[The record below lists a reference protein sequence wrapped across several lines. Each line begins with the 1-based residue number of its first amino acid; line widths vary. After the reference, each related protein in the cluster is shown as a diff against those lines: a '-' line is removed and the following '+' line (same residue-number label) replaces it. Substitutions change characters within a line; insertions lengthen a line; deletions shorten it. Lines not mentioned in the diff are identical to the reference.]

1 MIKEIY
7 KCRLSNEIVWHEDLT
22 NFHSQVAENSTLDE
36 FTAGDVYV
44 ILEELVSNYFKYSL
58 KPEYRLGLNI
68 TITVSEEM
76 IEIVIE
82 YEGDDF
88 NPFTYENETSSEDV
102 DSVAIGGKGIYMVK
116 KLADSY
122 FYLREE
128 KLIKLILFK
137 NRLLESD
144 MEITEKLEGNILVV
158 SLDGR
163 LDIMS
168 CDMLQKKFDEII
180 DVQKQYN
187 ILIECEKLAF
197 ISSAGLRLFM
207 IALKKLNKVNGKMA
221 FCSFNLNNRKIF
233 DITGYSKFFSIYDT
247 YQEAVSAF

>member
-1 MIKEIY
+1 MIKELY
-7 KCRLSNEIVWHEDLT
+7 RFRFSNEIIWHEDLT
-22 NFHSQVAENSTLDE
+22 IFHNQVAENSSIDE

-44 ILEELVSNYFKYSL
+44 ILEELVSNYFKYAI
-58 KPEYRLGLNI
+58 KPEYKLGI
-68 TITVSEEM
+68 DVSISVSEDV
-76 IEIVIE
+76 IEIVME

-88 NPFTYENETSSEDV
+88 NPFNFEITPHDDDV
-102 DSVAIGGKGIYMVK
+102 DKIAIGGKGIYMVK

-122 FYLREE
+122 FYLREAH
-128 KLIKLILFK
+128 LIKLIIFK
-137 NRLLESD
+137 NRLLELD
-144 MEITEKLEGNILVV
+144 MNITEKLEGNILVL

-168 CDMLQKKFDEII
+168 CDLLQKKFDEII
-180 DVQKQYN
+180 DVQKQFN
-187 ILIECEKLAF
+187 ILVECEKLAF

-207 IALKKLNKVNGKMA
+207 IALKRLNKVQGKMA